1 MQPVKAKKHL
11 GQHFLHDKKIAERIV
26 NALPE
31 EALENDLLEIGP
43 GTGVLTDFI
52 LQKKTSGF
60 VALDVDEESVVYLKQ
75 HYPKNAEQFLFAD
88 FLNYDLNKIVKGNFN
103 VIGNFPYNISTQI
116 MFRVLEYRNQVD
128 YVVGMFQREVAK
140 RIAEKP
146 GSKEYG
152 ILSVLLQAYYNIEY
166 LFTVNEGVFSPPPK
180 VKSGVIRL
188 KRNQTKQ
195 LTCNEE
201 LFFKVVKTAFNQ
213 RRKTLRNALRIM
225 LTEELLT
232 LEILNKRAEQ
242 LSVKDFEEL
251 TKTIEVNTI
260 SK

>member
-1 MQPVKAKKHL
+1 MTQ
-11 GQHFLHDKKIAERIV
+11 QETIDHFLKQYPSWARDGKKLFRE
-26 NALPE
+26 
-31 EALENDLLEIGP
+31 
-43 GTGVLTDFI
+43 
-52 LQKKTSGF
+52 
-60 VALDVDEESVVYLKQ
+60 
-75 HYPKNAEQFLFAD
+75 FLFAD
-88 FLNYDLNKIVKGNFN
+88 FLNCDLNKIVKGNFN

-251 TKTIEVNTI
+251 TKTIEVNI
-260 SK
+260 NSK

>member
-11 GQHFLHDKKIAERIV
+11 GQHFLHDKRIAERIV
-26 NALPE
+26 KALPE
-31 EALENDLLEIGP
+31 SALENDLLEIGP

-60 VALDVDEESVVYLKQ
+60 VALDVDEESVAYLKQ
-75 HYPKNAEQFLFAD
+75 YYIKHAEKFLFAD
-88 FLNYDLNKIVKGNFN
+88 FLNCDLSKIVSGNFN

-152 ILSVLLQAYYNIEY
+152 ILSVLLQAYYDIEY

-188 KRNQTKQ
+188 KRNQVKQ
-195 LTCNEE
+195 LACNEV

-213 RRKTLRNALRIM
+213 RRKTLRNALRSM
-225 LTEELLT
+225 LNEEQLS

-251 TKTIEVNTI
+251 TEILEQNNFF
-260 SK
+260 

>member
-1 MQPVKAKKHL
+1 MQPIKAKKHL

-31 EALENDLLEIGP
+31 SALENDLLEIGP

-75 HYPKNAEQFLFAD
+75 HYPKHAEQFLFAD
-88 FLNYDLNKIVKGNFN
+88 FLNYDLSKIVKGNFN

-146 GSKEYG
+146 GTKEYG
-152 ILSVLLQAYYNIEY
+152 ILSVLLQAYYDIEY

-195 LTCNEE
+195 LTCNEV

-251 TKTIEVNTI
+251 TKTIEAY
-260 SK
+260 SE

>member
-31 EALENDLLEIGP
+31 NALENDLLEIGP

-75 HYPKNAEQFLFAD
+75 HYPKHAEQFLFAD
-88 FLNYDLNKIVKGNFN
+88 FLNYDLSKIVKSNFN

-146 GSKEYG
+146 GTKEYG
-152 ILSVLLQAYYNIEY
+152 ILSVLLQAYYDIEY

-195 LTCNEE
+195 LTCNEV

-251 TKTIEVNTI
+251 TKTIEAY
-260 SK
+260 S

>member
-75 HYPKNAEQFLFAD
+75 HYPKHAEQFLFAD
-88 FLNYDLNKIVKGNFN
+88 FLNYDLSKIVKGNFN

-146 GSKEYG
+146 GTKEYG
-152 ILSVLLQAYYNIEY
+152 ILSVLLQAYYDIEY

-195 LTCNEE
+195 LTCNEV

-251 TKTIEVNTI
+251 TKTIEAY
-260 SK
+260 S